1 VYFGWAKISS
11 SDEVYK
17 AVLSIGY
24 NPTFGNKEKSLE
36 VYLVHDFGRDFYED
50 QLSLV
55 ICGYI
60 RPMCKI
66 PWGEIDSLRLTDK
79 YRGPQD
85 RDFKRRCVCSRC
97 VGTTRIYFE

>member
-1 VYFGWAKISS
+1 
-11 SDEVYK
+11 
-17 AVLSIGY
+17 
-24 NPTFGNKEKSLE
+24 
-36 VYLVHDFGRDFYED
+36 
-50 QLSLV
+50 V